1 MTGHQH
7 AQLTDEPDPLG
18 NLPVQ
23 ITQLLGRQSALE
35 ELAAVLWRTRLLTLS
50 GPGGVGKSRLAAAL
64 AEHVRAD
71 FVGGAWWVDLADLT
85 DRVDAARVG
94 TKVAAILLPGEQL
107 NDPVAAVARQLAPSA
122 LLVLDNCEQIAT
134 GTARLVIDLLA
145 RAPALR
151 VIVTSRQSLGIPGE
165 QVWRVPGLAIENGRD
180 GGGGAHG
187 AHGDHGARDGRP
199 AGAVALFA
207 RRAHE
212 AAGTV
217 ELDLPEAR
225 AAVVEICELLDGLPL
240 AIELAAARLSV
251 LSVEQIAERLR
262 RDSSLLRQTSRAA
275 PGRHRTLED
284 TLEWS
289 HQLLSGPEQRL
300 FRRLGVFRGPFSLRA
315 AEAVCADDLLA
326 ADEVLDLLSLLIDQ
340 SLVQVVESPSL
351 PRYRLLSTLR
361 RYALSKLEA
370 SGELEATVARHA
382 EHYHEMGVR
391 ARVGLAGA
399 DQVMWVEGLA
409 LDHDNLADALGWLFA
424 HAPARAAELVS
435 ALWPFYYQRGYYD
448 EARGW
453 FEQALAAVDRLPAP
467 ALTDALLKAGEVAFL
482 QCDYQVARA
491 HLHRA
496 LDLLGDD
503 PADPRA
509 EAIAR
514 QRLGSIARE
523 QGRYDEARRLHGESL
538 AIWRRLGEA
547 DGVASSLNYLAFVA
561 WLSGDFPEAEAPGL
575 EALTT
580 FRRAGNLRD
589 VAVTLVSLG
598 ASALYRGESD
608 LAAERLNE
616 ALTISRRLGFQ
627 EGVAWSLNELAVLAR
642 RRRRT
647 SAEPEIMLRDALV
660 VHQQLGDR
668 WRMASVLEEIG
679 GAVLARRD
687 ASLAVRL
694 LACASALRE
703 RIGTPVPPAE
713 VPDLEAAISRLH
725 RQLTAA
731 GFASAWAEGRGLEAE
746 HAVALAV
753 EAVNAL
759 GEGAVTAAGQEIAP
773 ILTPRELA
781 VLELVSQGHT
791 NREIAGALYISPST
805 AGVHVSNIL
814 RKLGAKRR
822 VDAAGRAHA
831 LGLLPSA

>member
-7 AQLTDEPDPLG
+7 AQRVDEPEALG

-23 ITQLLGRQSALE
+23 ITQLLGRQQALE
-35 ELAAVLWRTRLLTLS
+35 ELATLLWGTRLLTLS

-64 AEHVRAD
+64 AELVRAD

-85 DRVDAARVG
+85 DSVDATRVA
-94 TKVAAILLPGEQL
+94 TKVGAILLPGEQL
-107 NDPVAAVARQLAPSA
+107 NDPAAAVARQLAPSS
-122 LLVLDNCEQIAT
+122 LLVLDNCEQIAS
-134 GTARLVIDLLA
+134 GTARLVVDLLA

-151 VIVTSRQSLGIPGE
+151 VIVTSRQSFGIPGE

-180 GGGGAHG
+180 AS
-187 AHGDHGARDGRP
+187 AAGDGDGPAP
-199 AGAVALFA
+199 AGAIALFA
-207 RRAHE
+207 QRAQE
-212 AAGTV
+212 AGGGL
-217 ELDLPEAR
+217 ELEGGRDGVR
-225 AAVVEICELLDGLPL
+225 AAVTEICELLDGLPL

-262 RDSSLLRQTSRAA
+262 RDTSLLRQPSRAA

-284 TLEWS
+284 TLNWS
-289 HQLLSGPEQRL
+289 HQLLSESEQRL
-300 FRRLGVFRGPFSLRA
+300 FRRLSVFRGPFSLRA
-315 AEAVCADDLLA
+315 VEAVCSDDLLPA
-326 ADEVLDLLSLLIDQ
+326 EDILDLLSLLIDQ

-351 PRYRLLSTLR
+351 PRYRLLGTLR
-361 RYALSKLEA
+361 RYALKKLEA
-370 SGELEATVARHA
+370 AGELEATVARHA
-382 EHYHEMGVR
+382 DHYHELGAR
-391 ARVGLAGA
+391 ARIGLAGP

-409 LDHDNLADALGWLFA
+409 LDHDNLADALRWLFA
-424 HAPARAAELVS
+424 HTPARAAELAS

-453 FEQALAAVDRLPAP
+453 FEQALAAAEQLSVP
-467 ALTDALLKAGEVAFL
+467 ALVDALLKAGEVAFL
-482 QCDYQVARA
+482 QCDYQVAGA

-496 LDLLGDD
+496 LDLLGDE
-503 PADPRA
+503 PSEPRA

-523 QGRYDEARRLHGESL
+523 QGRYEEARRLHGQSL
-538 AIWRRLGEA
+538 AIWTTLGEA
-547 DGVASSLNYLAFVA
+547 DGIASSQNYLAFVA
-561 WLSGDFPEAEAPGL
+561 WLAGDFEQAEAPGL
-575 EALTT
+575 EALTV

-589 VAVTLVSLG
+589 VAVTLISLG
-598 ASALYRGESD
+598 ASALYRGEWE
-608 LAAERLNE
+608 LAVERLNE

-627 EGVAWSLNELAVLAR
+627 EGMAWSFNELAVLAR
-642 RRRRT
+642 HRRRT
-647 SAEPEIMLRDALV
+647 ATDPEIMLRDALL

-679 GAVLARRD
+679 GAVFARRD

-703 RIGTPVPPAE
+703 RLGTPVPPAE
-713 VPDLEAAISRLH
+713 APDLEAAIARLQRH
-725 RQLTAA
+725 LTAA
-731 GFASAWAEGRGLEAE
+731 GFESAWAEGRGLEVDLAAGL
-746 HAVALAV
+746 AVAAIN
-753 EAVNAL
+753 EL
-759 GEGAVTAAGQEIAP
+759 GEGAAAGGPEIAP
-773 ILTPRELA
+773 VLTPRELA
-781 VLELVSQGHT
+781 VLELLSQGHT
-791 NREIAGALYISPST
+791 NREIAGTLYISPST

-831 LGLLPSA
+831 LGLLPAG